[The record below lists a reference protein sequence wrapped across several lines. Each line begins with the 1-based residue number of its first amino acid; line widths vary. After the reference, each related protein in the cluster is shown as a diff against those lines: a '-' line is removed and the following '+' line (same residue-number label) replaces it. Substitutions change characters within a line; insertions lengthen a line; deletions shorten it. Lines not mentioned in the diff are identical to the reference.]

1 MMKGFKSTTLVLA
14 ALSALFCLNPM
25 DARAEQTAVVQ
36 EANQSKKISGQVLDE
51 YGDPMIGVTIR
62 VKGSQLATVT
72 DLDGNFS
79 LSVPGNK
86 AELEISYI
94 GYQTANPTAV
104 AGTPVKVTMQPEQND
119 LDEVV
124 VIGFGVVKKRDVTG
138 SVASIKS
145 EAIVQAPTS
154 DLSTALQGRISGLD
168 VNGDQL
174 RIRGNRS
181 INGNNAPLVIIDGVM
196 GGSMSDLNPDDIES
210 VDVLKDASSTAIYGS
225 QGANGVIIITT
236 KKADVGK
243 MHVSYSG
250 FVTGAFRPDRPDY
263 REGENW
269 YETRRQAAENA
280 GLWNSP
286 ADDLSIFGSNE
297 AYAAY
302 RAGAWTDYED
312 LLQKDMTVSTKHTV
326 TLSGGTEKTSARFSL
341 GYANRGSKWKDS
353 KGTDR
358 YTLRANIDHKL
369 YDWISAG
376 VNFQL
381 THNRHT
387 GSPYERATVTD
398 TQLGSPYGYYDA
410 ELDEYI
416 IGNELVER
424 PLDAGGYVNPLIDNE
439 SERLYS
445 AKRNSTNVVANVYAD
460 IRPFKGMTFRTQLN
474 THLSNSSNGSYVD
487 AASADQIESG
497 TNKSTATYTKSSGT
511 YLEWNNILTYKFTML
526 PEDHN
531 LSITALTSWN
541 RKTEDF
547 LAASSIGQL
556 LASNLWWNMASN
568 DGNDGSSIHSSGY
581 TQEQNFSYAGRIQ
594 YDLKGRYLFTA
605 SMRRDGASRLADGHK
620 WDWFPSAAIAWRISD
635 EKFMESTK
643 SWLTDLKLRATY
655 GVTGNS
661 GIGVYGTKS
670 GITFAN
676 WSFGFQDT
684 AANRY
689 ILGTLDNNGSG
700 YYVIGNTDTKW
711 EKSKTVDL
719 GFDMTL
725 FKNRVNIVF
734 DWYNTKTTDLIL
746 LRSLPTSA
754 GQDGKYATYTNIG
767 STQNRGFEFTVNSR
781 NIVSKDFDWNST
793 LTFSS
798 NREKILD
805 LVDGTNIQVGTNKE
819 DGTLMLG
826 HPIKSYNTFKYDG
839 IWTTQD
845 VENAIANGTMLYK
858 DADKTQPFAP
868 GDIRVADLDGDG
880 VIDQNKDVDFVG
892 STSPDWFAGFNN
904 DLRYKNW
911 DLNIYLYARWGHWG
925 ASPTAGFDPS
935 TGGDF
940 TNMDYWVA
948 GTNEGASLPALYKG
962 RKLYD
967 YVGYQSLSY
976 CEQSFIKIKRIS
988 LGYTLPKSVL
998 SKINI
1003 QNARIYCTVTNPFY
1017 SAKENWLEDR
1027 DPEGDSRSV
1036 TLGLNINF

>member
-594 YDLKGRYLFTA
+594 YDYKGRYLFTA

-767 STQNRGFEFTVNSR
+767 STQNRGFEFTINSR
-781 NIVSKDFDWNST
+781 NIVSKDFGWNST

>member
-424 PLDAGGYVNPLIDNE
+424 PLDAGGYVNPLIDNQ

-594 YDLKGRYLFTA
+594 YDYKGRYLFTA

-767 STQNRGFEFTVNSR
+767 STQNRGFEFTINSR
-781 NIVSKDFDWNST
+781 NIVSKDFGWNST

-858 DADKTQPFAP
+858 DAGKTQPFAP

-880 VIDQNKDVDFVG
+880 VIDQNKDIDFVG

-925 ASPTAGFDPS
+925 ASPTAGFDPA
-935 TGGDF
+935 TGGNF

>member
-594 YDLKGRYLFTA
+594 YDYKGRYLFTA

>member
-424 PLDAGGYVNPLIDNE
+424 PLDAGGYVNPLIDNQ

-594 YDLKGRYLFTA
+594 YDYKGRYLFTA

-767 STQNRGFEFTVNSR
+767 STQNRGFEFTINSR
-781 NIVSKDFDWNST
+781 NIVSKDFNWNST

-940 TNMDYWVA
+940 TNMDYWIA

>member
-1 MMKGFKSTTLVLA
+1 
-14 ALSALFCLNPM
+14 
-25 DARAEQTAVVQ
+25 
-36 EANQSKKISGQVLDE
+36 
-51 YGDPMIGVTIR
+51 
-62 VKGSQLATVT
+62 
-72 DLDGNFS
+72 
-79 LSVPGNK
+79 
-86 AELEISYI
+86 LEISYI

-124 VIGFGVVKKRDVTG
+124 LIGFGVVKKRDVTG

-243 MHVSYSG
+243 MNVSYSG

-269 YETRRQAAENA
+269 YETRRLAAENA

-302 RAGAWTDYED
+302 KAGAWTDYED

-410 ELDEYI
+410 ETEEYI

-424 PLDAGGYVNPLIDNE
+424 PLDAGGYVNPLIDNDT
-439 SERLYS
+439 ERLYS

-497 TNKSTATYTKSSGT
+497 TNKSTATYTKSTGT

-531 LSITALTSWN
+531 LSVTALTSWN
-541 RKTEDF
+541 RKTSDF
-547 LAASSIGQL
+547 LAATSVGQL

-581 TQEQNFSYAGRIQ
+581 EQEQNFSYAGRIQ
-594 YDLKGRYLFTA
+594 YDYKGRYLFTA

-620 WDWFPSAAIAWRISD
+620 WDWFPSAAVAWRISD
-635 EKFMESTK
+635 EKFMESAK
-643 SWLTDLKLRATY
+643 PWLTDLKLRATY

-676 WSFGFQDT
+676 WSFGFQDE

-725 FKNRVNIVF
+725 FKNRINIVF

-767 STQNRGFEFTVNSR
+767 STQNRGFEFTINSR
-781 NIVSKDFDWNST
+781 NIVSKDFNWNST
-793 LTFSS
+793 VTFSS

-845 VENAIANGTMLYK
+845 VENALANGTMLYK

-868 GDIRVADLDGDG
+868 GDIRVVDLDGDG
-880 VIDQNKDVDFVG
+880 VIDQNKDIDFVG

-925 ASPTAGFDPS
+925 ASPTAAFDPS
-935 TGGDF
+935 TGGTF

>member
-594 YDLKGRYLFTA
+594 YDYKGRYLFTA

-767 STQNRGFEFTVNSR
+767 STQNRGFEFTINSR

-940 TNMDYWVA
+940 TNMDYWIA

>member
-424 PLDAGGYVNPLIDNE
+424 PLDAGGYVNPLIDNQ

-594 YDLKGRYLFTA
+594 YDYKGRYLFTA

-767 STQNRGFEFTVNSR
+767 STQNRGFEFTINSR

-880 VIDQNKDVDFVG
+880 VIDQNKDIDFVG

-925 ASPTAGFDPS
+925 ASPTAGFDPA
-935 TGGDF
+935 TGGNF

>member
-424 PLDAGGYVNPLIDNE
+424 PLDAGGYVNPLIDNQ

-594 YDLKGRYLFTA
+594 YDYKGRYLFTA

-620 WDWFPSAAIAWRISD
+620 WDWFPSAAVAWRISD

-767 STQNRGFEFTVNSR
+767 STQNRGFEFTINSR
-781 NIVSKDFDWNST
+781 NIVSKDFNWNST

-940 TNMDYWVA
+940 TNMDYWIA

>member
-14 ALSALFCLNPM
+14 ALSALLCLNPM

-243 MHVSYSG
+243 MNVSYSG

-269 YETRRQAAENA
+269 YETRRLAAENA
-280 GLWNSP
+280 GLWNST

-302 RAGAWTDYED
+302 KAGAWTDYED

-410 ELDEYI
+410 ETEEYI

-424 PLDAGGYVNPLIDNE
+424 PLDAGGYVNPLIDNDT
-439 SERLYS
+439 ERLYS

-497 TNKSTATYTKSSGT
+497 TNKSTATYTKSTGT

-594 YDLKGRYLFTA
+594 YDYKGRYLFTA
-605 SMRRDGASRLADGHK
+605 SMRRDGASRLAEGHK
-620 WDWFPSAAIAWRISD
+620 WDWFPSAAVAWRISD
-635 EKFMESTK
+635 EKFMESAK
-643 SWLTDLKLRATY
+643 PWLTDLKLRATY

-676 WSFGFQDT
+676 WSFGFQDE

-767 STQNRGFEFTVNSR
+767 STQNRGFEFTINSR
-781 NIVSKDFDWNST
+781 NIVSKDFNWNST
-793 LTFSS
+793 VTFSS

-868 GDIRVADLDGDG
+868 GDIRVVDLDGDG
-880 VIDQNKDVDFVG
+880 VIDQNKDIDFVG

-925 ASPTAGFDPS
+925 ASPTAAFDPS
-935 TGGDF
+935 TGGTF

>member
-594 YDLKGRYLFTA
+594 YDYKGRYLFTA

-767 STQNRGFEFTVNSR
+767 STQNRGFEFTINSR

-805 LVDGTNIQVGTNKE
+805 LVDGTNIQVGTSKE

-940 TNMDYWVA
+940 TNMDYWIA

>member
-424 PLDAGGYVNPLIDNE
+424 PLDAGGYVNPLIDNQ

-594 YDLKGRYLFTA
+594 YDYKGRYLFTA

-620 WDWFPSAAIAWRISD
+620 WDWFPSAAVAWRISD

-767 STQNRGFEFTVNSR
+767 STQNRGFEFTINSR
-781 NIVSKDFDWNST
+781 NIVSKDFGWNST

-880 VIDQNKDVDFVG
+880 VIDQNKDIDFVG

-925 ASPTAGFDPS
+925 ASPTAGFDPA

>member
-1 MMKGFKSTTLVLA
+1 MKGFKSTTLVLA

-243 MHVSYSG
+243 MNVSYSG

-269 YETRRQAAENA
+269 YETRRLAAENA

-302 RAGAWTDYED
+302 KAGAWTDYED

-410 ELDEYI
+410 ETEEYI

-424 PLDAGGYVNPLIDNE
+424 PLDAGGYVNPLIDNDT
-439 SERLYS
+439 ERLYS

-497 TNKSTATYTKSSGT
+497 TNKSTATYTKSTGT

-531 LSITALTSWN
+531 LSVTALTSWN
-541 RKTEDF
+541 RKTSDF
-547 LAASSIGQL
+547 LAATSVGQL

-581 TQEQNFSYAGRIQ
+581 EQEQNFSYAGRIQ
-594 YDLKGRYLFTA
+594 YDYKGRYLFTA

-620 WDWFPSAAIAWRISD
+620 WDWFPSAAVAWRISD
-635 EKFMESTK
+635 EKFMESAK
-643 SWLTDLKLRATY
+643 PWLTDLKLRATY

-676 WSFGFQDT
+676 WSFGFQDE

-725 FKNRVNIVF
+725 FKNRINIVF

-767 STQNRGFEFTVNSR
+767 STQNRGFEFTINSR
-781 NIVSKDFDWNST
+781 NIVSKDFNWNST
-793 LTFSS
+793 VTFSS

-845 VENAIANGTMLYK
+845 VENALANGTMLYK

-868 GDIRVADLDGDG
+868 GDIRVVDLDGDG
-880 VIDQNKDVDFVG
+880 VIDQNKDIDFVG

-925 ASPTAGFDPS
+925 ASPTAAFDPS
-935 TGGDF
+935 TGGTF

>member
-424 PLDAGGYVNPLIDNE
+424 PLDAGGYVNPLIDNQ

-594 YDLKGRYLFTA
+594 YDYKGRYLFTA

-767 STQNRGFEFTVNSR
+767 STQNRGFEFTINSR
-781 NIVSKDFDWNST
+781 NIVSKDFNWNST

-858 DADKTQPFAP
+858 DAGKTQPFAP

-880 VIDQNKDVDFVG
+880 VIDQNKDIDFVG

-940 TNMDYWVA
+940 TNMDYWIA

>member
-424 PLDAGGYVNPLIDNE
+424 PLDAGGYVNPLIDNQ

-497 TNKSTATYTKSSGT
+497 TNKSTATFTKSSGT

-594 YDLKGRYLFTA
+594 YDYKGRYLFTA

-767 STQNRGFEFTVNSR
+767 STQNRGFEFTINSR
-781 NIVSKDFDWNST
+781 NIVSKDFGWNST

-858 DADKTQPFAP
+858 DAGKTQPFAP

-880 VIDQNKDVDFVG
+880 VIDQNKDIDFVG

-925 ASPTAGFDPS
+925 ASPTAGFDPA
-935 TGGDF
+935 TGGNF

>member
-424 PLDAGGYVNPLIDNE
+424 PLDAGGYVNPLIDNDT
-439 SERLYS
+439 ERLYS

-594 YDLKGRYLFTA
+594 YDYKGRYLFTA

-940 TNMDYWVA
+940 TNMDYWIA

>member
-594 YDLKGRYLFTA
+594 YDYKGRYLFTA
-605 SMRRDGASRLADGHK
+605 SMRRDGASRLAEGHK
-620 WDWFPSAAIAWRISD
+620 WDWFPSAAVAWRISD
-635 EKFMESTK
+635 EKFMESAK
-643 SWLTDLKLRATY
+643 PWLTDLKLRATY

-676 WSFGFQDT
+676 WSFGFQDE

-767 STQNRGFEFTVNSR
+767 STQNRGFEFTINSR
-781 NIVSKDFDWNST
+781 NIVSKDFNWNST
-793 LTFSS
+793 VTFSS

-868 GDIRVADLDGDG
+868 GDIRVVDLDGDG
-880 VIDQNKDVDFVG
+880 VIDQNKDIDFVG

-925 ASPTAGFDPS
+925 ASPTAAFDPS
-935 TGGDF
+935 TGGTF

>member
-594 YDLKGRYLFTA
+594 YDYKGRYLFTA

-892 STSPDWFAGFNN
+892 YTSPDWFAGFNN

-940 TNMDYWVA
+940 TNMDYWIA

>member
-594 YDLKGRYLFTA
+594 YDYKGRYLFTA

-767 STQNRGFEFTVNSR
+767 STQNRGFEFTINSR
-781 NIVSKDFDWNST
+781 NIVSKDFGWNST

-940 TNMDYWVA
+940 TNMDYWIA

>member
-269 YETRRQAAENA
+269 YETRRLAAENA
-280 GLWNSP
+280 GLWNST

-302 RAGAWTDYED
+302 KAGAWTDYED

-410 ELDEYI
+410 ETEEYI

-424 PLDAGGYVNPLIDNE
+424 PLDAGGYVNPLIDNDT
-439 SERLYS
+439 ERLYS

-497 TNKSTATYTKSSGT
+497 TNKSTATYTKSTGT

-547 LAASSIGQL
+547 LAATSVGQL

-594 YDLKGRYLFTA
+594 YDYKGRYLFTA
-605 SMRRDGASRLADGHK
+605 SMRRDGASRLAEGHK
-620 WDWFPSAAIAWRISD
+620 WDWFPSAAVAWRISD
-635 EKFMESTK
+635 EKFMESAK
-643 SWLTDLKLRATY
+643 PWLTDLKLRATY

-676 WSFGFQDT
+676 WSFGFQDE

-725 FKNRVNIVF
+725 FKNRINIVF

-767 STQNRGFEFTVNSR
+767 STQNRGFEFTINSR
-781 NIVSKDFDWNST
+781 NIVSKDFNWNST
-793 LTFSS
+793 VTFSS

-868 GDIRVADLDGDG
+868 GDIRVVDLDGDG
-880 VIDQNKDVDFVG
+880 VIDQNKDIDFVG

-925 ASPTAGFDPS
+925 ASPTAAFDPS
-935 TGGDF
+935 TGGTF

>member
-594 YDLKGRYLFTA
+594 YDYKGRYLFTA

-767 STQNRGFEFTVNSR
+767 STQNRGFEFTINSR
-781 NIVSKDFDWNST
+781 NIVSKDFGWNST

-880 VIDQNKDVDFVG
+880 VIDQNKDIDFVG

-925 ASPTAGFDPS
+925 ASPTAGFDPA

>member
-398 TQLGSPYGYYDA
+398 TQLGSPYGYYEA

-594 YDLKGRYLFTA
+594 YDYKGRYLFTA

>member
-424 PLDAGGYVNPLIDNE
+424 PLDAGGYVNPLIDNQ

-594 YDLKGRYLFTA
+594 YDYKGRYLFTA

-620 WDWFPSAAIAWRISD
+620 WDWFPSAAVAWRISD

-767 STQNRGFEFTVNSR
+767 STQNRGFEFTINSR
-781 NIVSKDFDWNST
+781 NIVSKDFNWNST

-925 ASPTAGFDPS
+925 ASPTAGFDPA

-940 TNMDYWVA
+940 TNMDYWIA

>member
-280 GLWNSP
+280 GLWNSE

-424 PLDAGGYVNPLIDNE
+424 PLDAGGYVNPLIDNQ

-497 TNKSTATYTKSSGT
+497 TNKSTATFTKSSGT

-594 YDLKGRYLFTA
+594 YDYKGRYLFTA

-767 STQNRGFEFTVNSR
+767 STQNRGFEFTINSR
-781 NIVSKDFDWNST
+781 NIVSKDFGWNST

-858 DADKTQPFAP
+858 DAGKTQPFAP

-880 VIDQNKDVDFVG
+880 VIDQNKDIDFVG

-925 ASPTAGFDPS
+925 ASPTAGFDPA
-935 TGGDF
+935 TGGNF

>member
-1 MMKGFKSTTLVLA
+1 MKGFKSTTLVLA

-594 YDLKGRYLFTA
+594 YDYKGRYLFTA

-767 STQNRGFEFTVNSR
+767 STQNRGFEFTINSR

-805 LVDGTNIQVGTNKE
+805 LVDGTNIQVGTSKE

-940 TNMDYWVA
+940 TNMDYWIA

-1017 SAKENWLEDR
+1017 SVKENWLEDR

>member
-243 MHVSYSG
+243 MNVSYSG

-269 YETRRQAAENA
+269 YETRRLAAENA

-302 RAGAWTDYED
+302 KAGAWTDYED

-410 ELDEYI
+410 ETEEYI

-424 PLDAGGYVNPLIDNE
+424 PLDAGGYVNPLIDNDT
-439 SERLYS
+439 ERLYS

-497 TNKSTATYTKSSGT
+497 TNKSTATYTKSTGT

-531 LSITALTSWN
+531 LSVTALTSWN
-541 RKTEDF
+541 RKTSDF
-547 LAASSIGQL
+547 LAATSVGQL

-581 TQEQNFSYAGRIQ
+581 EQEQNFSYAGRIQ
-594 YDLKGRYLFTA
+594 YDYKGRYLFTA

-620 WDWFPSAAIAWRISD
+620 WDWFPSAAVAWRISD
-635 EKFMESTK
+635 EKFMESAK
-643 SWLTDLKLRATY
+643 PWLTDLKLRATY

-676 WSFGFQDT
+676 WSFGFQDE

-725 FKNRVNIVF
+725 FKNRINIVF

-767 STQNRGFEFTVNSR
+767 STQNRGFEFTINSR
-781 NIVSKDFDWNST
+781 NIVSKDFNWNST
-793 LTFSS
+793 VTFSS

-845 VENAIANGTMLYK
+845 VENALANGTMLYK

-868 GDIRVADLDGDG
+868 GDIRVVDLDGDG
-880 VIDQNKDVDFVG
+880 VIDQNKDIDFVG

-925 ASPTAGFDPS
+925 ASPTAAFDPS
-935 TGGDF
+935 TGGTF

>member
-1 MMKGFKSTTLVLA
+1 MKGFKSTTLVLA

-398 TQLGSPYGYYDA
+398 TQLGSPYGYYEA

-594 YDLKGRYLFTA
+594 YDYKGRYLFTA

>member
-341 GYANRGSKWKDS
+341 GYANRGSNWKDS

-594 YDLKGRYLFTA
+594 YDYKGRYLFTA

-767 STQNRGFEFTVNSR
+767 STQNRGFEFTINSR
-781 NIVSKDFDWNST
+781 NIVSKDFGWNST

-858 DADKTQPFAP
+858 DAGKTQPFAP

-880 VIDQNKDVDFVG
+880 VIDQNKDIDFVG

-925 ASPTAGFDPS
+925 ASPTAGFDPA